1 MADPIV
7 VSDEKQERLVI
18 KAPGQGH
25 GTRRCRQPKLVD
37 LIKTT
42 PFMHLLPP
50 LFLPQLPTLHGFN
63 KLRSQKSVDCT
74 VAAAALFTD
83 IIIFPQG

>member
-1 MADPIV
+1 
-7 VSDEKQERLVI
+7 
-18 KAPGQGH
+18 
-25 GTRRCRQPKLVD
+25 
-37 LIKTT
+37 
-42 PFMHLLPP
+42 MHLSPP

-83 IIIFPQG
+83 IIIFPQGLLFPKALATTVQSTNGYSYSGYSLL